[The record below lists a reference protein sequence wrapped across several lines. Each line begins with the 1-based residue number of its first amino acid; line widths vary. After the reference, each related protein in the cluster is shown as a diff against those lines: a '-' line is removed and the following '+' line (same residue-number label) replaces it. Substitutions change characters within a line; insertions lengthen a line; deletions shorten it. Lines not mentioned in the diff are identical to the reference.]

1 MPLHFSQQL
10 THSEAKGI
18 VTELWAPISPAN
30 ARGVID
36 PDAQENGVRGL
47 ASQLSAAMPF
57 LLPAMRHFLKTIA
70 TQLARAK
77 QHERE
82 TKSKNPLQ
90 VSGHFAELSH
100 ALLDNR
106 KLWAATMSFCKHWT
120 SDTDALGVRNVMAA
134 AWAMPLD
141 FDPPK
146 VLVVVDSRT
155 LTRELIEGSGV
166 FALNIPTRAIAET
179 TLTVGTLSGRDV
191 DKFDALGLVTMPA
204 RTIDVPLVAGCAGWL
219 ECRVIPEPHN
229 EKRYDLFI
237 AEVTAAWAD
246 PALFSNGRWHFTDA
260 GSKTLHYLAGGA
272 FFETGEA
279 FTVEVKQ
286 L

>member
-1 MPLHFSQQL
+1 
-10 THSEAKGI
+10 
-18 VTELWAPISPAN
+18 
-30 ARGVID
+30 
-36 PDAQENGVRGL
+36 
-47 ASQLSAAMPF
+47 
-57 LLPAMRHFLKTIA
+57 
-70 TQLARAK
+70 
-77 QHERE
+77 
-82 TKSKNPLQ
+82 
-90 VSGHFAELSH
+90 
-100 ALLDNR
+100 
-106 KLWAATMSFCKHWT
+106 
-120 SDTDALGVRNVMAA
+120 
-134 AWAMPLD
+134 
-141 FDPPK
+141 
-146 VLVVVDSRT
+146 SRT

-219 ECRVIPEPHN
+219 ECRVIPEPNN

-272 FFETGEA
+272 FFETG
-279 FTVEVKQ
+279 
-286 L
+286 